1 MGVIGPLALS
11 SLAAGV
17 AYQSLTS
24 GYMVLRSPPFGSMF
38 GLRRSDAT
46 RRCDLNAISRE
57 GDDDV
62 ALIRRCRAGDMD
74 AEGLLVKRHQP
85 LVRSI
90 ARRYWGRAVDR
101 EDLIQCGSIGLVKA
115 IRKFDPSKGV
125 KLASYAKHWIK
136 REILAEVRRSL
147 GIGKVPARLAWLV
160 CRVYREGID
169 WRRLDIEGVAEELG
183 VSIPLAADV
192 RSVLLLR
199 ECGSLREENSPAV
212 DCRDP
217 GAEDADTAL
226 TLAAQR
232 LVGLDLEIVR
242 MRIMVGAETP
252 EICRAL
258 GISKMTVSRR
268 QRKAAADLRLLI
280 DAA

>member
-1 MGVIGPLALS
+1 M
-11 SLAAGV
+11 
-17 AYQSLTS
+17 
-24 GYMVLRSPPFGSMF
+24 
-38 GLRRSDAT
+38 RRSDAT

-85 LVRSI
+85 LVRLI
-90 ARRYWGRAVDR
+90 ARRYWGRGADR

-147 GIGKVPARLAWLV
+147 GIGKVPPRLAWLV

-169 WRRLDIEGVAEELG
+169 WRAIGTLDLAYELD
-183 VSIPLAADV
+183 IPLALAEDL

-217 GAEDADTAL
+217 GAEDVDTAMG
-226 TLAAQR
+226 LALLR
-232 LVGLDLEIVR
+232 LCGMDLEIVR
-242 MRIMVGAETP
+242 MRLLGGADTP
-252 EICRAL
+252 EVCRAL
-258 GISKMTVSRR
+258 GVSKMTVSRR